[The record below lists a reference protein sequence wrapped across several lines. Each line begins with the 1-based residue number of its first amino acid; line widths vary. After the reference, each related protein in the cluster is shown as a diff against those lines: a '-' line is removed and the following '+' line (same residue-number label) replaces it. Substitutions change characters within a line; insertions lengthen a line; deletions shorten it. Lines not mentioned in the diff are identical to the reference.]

1 MDRRRHHHA
10 GEFVTDVVLWRR
22 GRADLSALLLAAAV
36 SSWILFQYNSN
47 SNYTAVS
54 LAADVLLLLL
64 SVLYAWSRA
73 ARLLGRP
80 APPIPDLQPA
90 ADELAALVRSGL
102 AGLASAFRRV
112 AQGQP
117 GSGRVL
123 ACLAAAALLGR
134 IARDLPTLC
143 YAVVVG
149 GLTIPAVYERLSM
162 ERYARMASLNL
173 YRYELLYQSFSLTC
187 YLSARDYLIQL
198 LKEQDP

>member
-1 MDRRRHHHA
+1 MDHRRCHHHA
-10 GEFVTDVVLWRR
+10 GEFVADVVLWRR

-36 SSWILFQYNSN
+36 ASWILFFHGASG
-47 SNYTAVS
+47 YTAVS

-64 SVLYAWSRA
+64 AVLYAWSRA

-90 ADELAALVRSGL
+90 AEELAALVRSGL

-117 GSGRVL
+117 GSGRVF

-134 IARDLPTLC
+134 VARDLPTLC

-149 GLTIPAVYERLSM
+149 GLTIPAVYQRLSM
-162 ERYARMASLNL
+162 ERYMRLASLNL
-173 YRYELLYQSFSLTC
+173 YRYEVLYQSFSLTC
-187 YLSARDYLIQL
+187 YLSARDYLVEL
-198 LKEQDP
+198 LKEP

>member
-1 MDRRRHHHA
+1 MDRRRHHPNA

-36 SSWILFQYNSN
+36 ASWILFHGASG
-47 SNYTAVS
+47 YTAVS

-64 SVLYAWSRA
+64 AVLYAWSRA

-90 ADELAALVRSGL
+90 ADELAALIRSGL

-117 GSGRVL
+117 GSGRVF
-123 ACLAAAALLGR
+123 ASLAAAALLGR
-134 IARDLPTLC
+134 LARDLPTLC

-149 GLTIPAVYERLSM
+149 GLTIPAVYQRLSM
-162 ERYARMASLNL
+162 ERYMRLASLNL
-173 YRYELLYQSFSLTC
+173 YRYELFYQSFSLTC
-187 YLSARDYLIQL
+187 YLSARDYLIEL
-198 LKEQDP
+198 LKEQ